1 MKQFVLFLFVV
12 LLYTDVFGQNQHNP
26 KVDSMESMLGKV
38 KADSTKV
45 KLLLNLSDNISCSD
59 TTRSYGYINDALS
72 LSQKI
77 NWKKGE
83 MLAYLS
89 FGNLNFRCKHNF
101 PAALNFFTA
110 GVGIGKIIKDSINQ
124 VEAYNSIARIY
135 AKENKQD
142 SALDYFDK
150 CIRLNKNPRNQTT
163 YLGNSGAIYQSI
175 GDYPNALK
183 CYDKAL
189 KITDDI
195 LKSPDKT
202 KMDSLTW
209 LGLLL
214 TIGDVYV
221 EMPQLDKALDNYNT
235 TLKIAESQDMKEH
248 QIWAL
253 NNIGK
258 VYRIKKD
265 YTKAIQYYEK
275 SLEASNSLNR
285 NEYKPS
291 ILNEIAKLYIETGNL
306 ANALKYAEQALAITE
321 NSAINV
327 QELARSYT
335 TIGIIKTKTE
345 QYKKAVN
352 YLLKALKVCKNSGF
366 VNEEKDAWEAVS
378 HAYEYMGQTG
388 KAFDAFREYISLRDS
403 IYSVDKAKEMV
414 RIDLQ
419 SGFRNIQLAD
429 SLKQDETKK
438 VFGLQLQRQRAYTY
452 GGFAGF
458 LLVLSLSFFI
468 YRNYNLQK
476 KANAMISSANE
487 TIKKEKQVSE
497 NLLLNILPEE
507 VAQELKANGKVH
519 AKLYE
524 HVTVLFTDFVNF
536 TNAGERL
543 TPQELVAELDA
554 CFQVFDEIISKYDIE
569 KIKTVGDAY
578 LAVSGL
584 PNANPNHADDIVKAA
599 IEIRDFMVKRK
610 QERGELTFG
619 IRIGVNSGSVVAGIV
634 GIKKFAYDIWGDT
647 VNIAARMEQ
656 SSEVGKVNISEA
668 TYRLLTDKS
677 NCTHRGKINA
687 KNKGVIDMY
696 FVN

>member
-1 MKQFVLFLFVV
+1 MKQFVLFLFAA
-12 LLYTDVFGQNQHNP
+12 LLSTNIFGQNQHNA

-45 KLLLNLSDNISCSD
+45 KLLLNISNDIFCSD
-59 TTRSYGYINDALS
+59 TTRSSGYLNEALF
-72 LSQKI
+72 LSEKI
-77 NWKKGE
+77 KWRKGE
-83 MLAYLS
+83 MLAYQSL
-89 FGNLNFRCKHNF
+89 GYINFWCKHNNS
-101 PAALNFFTA
+101 AALRCFYA
-110 GVGIGKIIKDSINQ
+110 SAGIGKTIKDSINQ
-124 VEAYNSIARIY
+124 VEAYNSIARIH

-142 SALDYFDK
+142 SALEYYGK
-150 CIRLNKNPRNQTT
+150 CIHFNKNPRNQIT
-163 YLGNSGAIYQSI
+163 YLGNSGGIYQNI
-175 GDYPNALK
+175 GDYLNALV

-202 KMDSLTW
+202 KLDSLAW

-214 TIGDVYV
+214 TVGDVYV
-221 EMPQLDKALDNYNT
+221 AMPQLDKALDNYST
-235 TLKIAESQDMKEH
+235 TLKIAESQHLLEH

-265 YTKAIQYYEK
+265 YAKAIQYYEK
-275 SLEASNSLNR
+275 SLEASNSLNG
-285 NEYKPS
+285 NDYKPT
-291 ILNEIAKLYIETGNL
+291 ILNEISKLYIETGDL
-306 ANALKYAEQALAITE
+306 TSALKYAEQALVITKKR
-321 NSAINV
+321 NDKQA
-327 QELARSYT
+327 LARSYT
-335 TIGIIKTKTE
+335 TIGIIKTKTKD
-345 QYKKAVN
+345 YNKAVN
-352 YLLKALKVCKNSGF
+352 YLLNALTACKNTGL
-366 VNEEKDAWEAVS
+366 VNEEKDAWEALS
-378 HAYEYMGQTG
+378 NAYKYMGQTG
-388 KAFDAFREYISLRDS
+388 KAFDAYREFISLRDS

-419 SGFRNIQLAD
+419 SGFNKIQLAD

-468 YRNYNLQK
+468 YRNYSLQK

-507 VAQELKANGKVH
+507 VAQELKTNGKVH
-519 AKLYE
+519 AQLYQQ
-524 HVTVLFTDFVNF
+524 VTVLFTDFVNF
-536 TNAGERL
+536 TNAGERF

-554 CFQVFDEIISKYDIE
+554 CFQVFDEIIGKYDIE

-584 PNANPNHADDIVKAA
+584 PNANPNHANDIVKAA

-610 QERGELTFG
+610 HELGELTFG

-668 TYRLLTDKS
+668 TYSLLTDKF

-696 FVN
+696 FVD